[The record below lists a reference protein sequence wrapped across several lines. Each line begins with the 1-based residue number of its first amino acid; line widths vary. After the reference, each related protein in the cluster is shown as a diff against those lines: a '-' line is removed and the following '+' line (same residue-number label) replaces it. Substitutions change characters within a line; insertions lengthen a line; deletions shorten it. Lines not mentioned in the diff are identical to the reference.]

1 MHITCTIGRNVG
13 PSRPSNTG
21 SEGNP
26 LLLRDPMAKV
36 GEVKNRE
43 GRTKFGACIFCVLAN
58 GVRQLSVECEIK
70 INGPVERKAECY
82 LYLRLAQTMV
92 LGICIKFW
100 ILKVCKAIEY

>member
-1 MHITCTIGRNVG
+1 MHIACTIGRNGG

-26 LLLRDPMAKV
+26 LLLRDPIAEV

-58 GVRQLSVECEIK
+58 GVRQLSVECEVK
-70 INGPVERKAECY
+70 NKGTNGEESRVLLVFKTRTDY
-82 LYLRLAQTMV
+82 GTGNLYN
-92 LGICIKFW
+92 
-100 ILKVCKAIEY
+100 ILDIEGL